1 MTTIKCRKFK
11 SVADGVTAMIASNWK
26 LLAGSTSNRST
37 HYDVEGVGETVDG
50 QIIAILKS
58 AFNGRLFVSPSEMV
72 LTKEGPLAMGNYGT
86 PESSSTLDGAI
97 ASFNNTYSQE
107 NCRWDI
113 CRIRPFSKITW
124 KDGTDWTAS

>member
-1 MTTIKCRKFK
+1 MTKIKCRRFK
-11 SVADGVTAMIASNWK
+11 SVADGVTAMIQSNWK
-26 LLAGSTSNRST
+26 LLAGDTSNCCD

-58 AFNGRLFVSPSEMV
+58 NYQGRVFVSPSEMV
-72 LTKEGPLAMGNYGT
+72 LTKEGPLARGNYGT
-86 PESSSTLDGAI
+86 PETAPTVEGAI
-97 ASFNNTYSQE
+97 ASFNNTYSEE

-124 KDGTDWTAS
+124 KDGTEWTAA